1 MVVSVRGKTCATKGN
16 PVRSGI
22 VKRGKRQIQLFI
34 HHRIDAAPRRW
45 QSLAERLAGDGAR
58 RLRQAGGALYG
69 IWRSQI
75 GRPRDELTALTVWSD
90 TIAAAT
96 AEDLLLGP
104 DPDVRARRSEAL
116 IPTLRPTDVAPP
128 TRQGNYAFRWF
139 TTPHENWPEF
149 LDLCAAA
156 WPGFETAYDSQVIG
170 LWQATGDRSGASDGE
185 AFGGVRSLLLTSR
198 PNLAMWERSKLPE
211 GKAETE
217 VRDRL
222 SRRYDLCDWTV
233 VSTATLLTAAD
244 RQDTARWT

>member
-1 MVVSVRGKTCATKGN
+1 MHAFHSLSYRGDHVT
-16 PVRSGI
+16 
-22 VKRGKRQIQLFI
+22 LFI

-45 QSLAERLAGDGAR
+45 QALADRLASDGAR
-58 RLRQAGGALYG
+58 RVAQAGGALYG
-69 IWRSQI
+69 VWRSQI
-75 GRPRDELTALTVWSD
+75 GRPRDELSAMTVWSD
-90 TIAAAT
+90 TAAAT
-96 AEDLLLGP
+96 AESLLLG
-104 DPDVRARRSEAL
+104 DDADVRARRSEAL
-116 IPTLRPTDVAPP
+116 APTLRPTDVAPP

-139 TTPHENWPEF
+139 ATPQRNWPEF

-156 WPGFETAYDSQVIG
+156 WPGFEAAYDSQVIG
-170 LWQATGDRSGASDGE
+170 LWQATGDRTGASDDDE
-185 AFGGVRSLLLTSR
+185 FGGIRSLLLTRR